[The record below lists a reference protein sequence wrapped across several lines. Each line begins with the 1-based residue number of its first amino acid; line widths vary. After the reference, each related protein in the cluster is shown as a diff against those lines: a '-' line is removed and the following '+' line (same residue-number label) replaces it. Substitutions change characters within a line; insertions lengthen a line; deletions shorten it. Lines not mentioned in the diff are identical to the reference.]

1 MALAQKVSSMVLAL
15 RRKVNIKVRQ
25 PLSRIL
31 IPVLDPVLKEHI
43 EAVKSLILN
52 EVNIKQ
58 LEFIEDTTGVIT
70 KRIKPN
76 FKTLGPRY
84 GKQMKQ
90 ISALVAG
97 FSQADIAQLER
108 TDSWTAEIDGVKIEA
123 TAADF
128 DITSEDMPGWLVAA
142 EGKLT
147 VAMDIT
153 VTEEPE
159 ARRNGTGIGKPYP
172 EHPKR
177 ERVRS
182 HGQNPDN
189 DRQERSNRRSGRIV
203 RRLYRRANAGGK
215 YFLSRFD
222 NRSRHAKHRVGRF
235 DSQHIGQKSI
245 TCGRLFSGVTA
256 KNFCR
261 FVN

>member
-43 EAVKSLILN
+43 EAVKNLILN

-108 TDSWTAEIDGVKIEA
+108 SDSWMAEIDGVKIEA
-123 TAADF
+123 TAA
-128 DITSEDMPGWLVAA
+128 ISTS
-142 EGKLT
+142 
-147 VAMDIT
+147 
-153 VTEEPE
+153 
-159 ARRNGTGIGKPYP
+159 RRRTC
-172 EHPKR
+172 
-177 ERVRS
+177 
-182 HGQNPDN
+182 
-189 DRQERSNRRSGRIV
+189 
-203 RRLYRRANAGGK
+203 
-215 YFLSRFD
+215 
-222 NRSRHAKHRVGRF
+222 RVGW
-235 DSQHIGQKSI
+235 SPPKG
-245 TCGRLFSGVTA
+245 
-256 KNFCR
+256 N
-261 FVN
+261 